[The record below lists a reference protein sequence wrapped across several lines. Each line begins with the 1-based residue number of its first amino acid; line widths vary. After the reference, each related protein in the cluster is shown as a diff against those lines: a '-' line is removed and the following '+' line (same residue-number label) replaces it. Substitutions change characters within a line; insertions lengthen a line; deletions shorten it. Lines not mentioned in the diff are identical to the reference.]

1 MELNIMMKINLQLS
15 FRYDIIIPN
24 GGKQMNQ
31 KDMVLEFAKK
41 NNGIIKTD
49 ELKEYNI
56 NRSTIKGIIEKINR
70 SLYITADTFEDE
82 YYSLQ
87 NKCPKAIFSHE
98 TALYFHD
105 LTDRTPIKLMVTI
118 PSDSNSRYVKDE
130 RYELGKIK
138 VKTPY
143 GNFVYCYDMER
154 TICDIVRN
162 KEKIERFQYVDAL
175 KRYAKLNTRN
185 SKKLY
190 NYAKKFKIE
199 KELQNYMKK
208 KIFIIF

>member
-1 MELNIMMKINLQLS
+1 
-15 FRYDIIIPN
+15 
-24 GGKQMNQ
+24 MNQ

-56 NRSTIKGIIEKINR
+56 NRSTIKRLKDKGIIEKINR

-130 RYELGKIK
+130 RYDFTYI
-138 VKTPY
+138 
-143 GNFVYCYDMER
+143 CYDMER
-154 TICDIVRN
+154 TICDIIRN

-199 KELQNYMKK
+199 KELQNYMELLV
-208 KIFIIF
+208 

>member
-1 MELNIMMKINLQLS
+1 
-15 FRYDIIIPN
+15 
-24 GGKQMNQ
+24 MNQ
-31 KDMVLEFAKK
+31 KYMVLEFAKK

-56 NRSTIKGIIEKINR
+56 NRSTIKRLKDKGIIEKINR
-70 SLYITADTFEDE
+70 SLYITADTWEDR
-82 YYSLQ
+82 YYFLQ

-130 RYELGKIK
+130 RYDFTYIKKELYELGKIK
-138 VKTPY
+138 VKTSY

-154 TICDIVRN
+154 TICDIIRN
-162 KEKIERFQYVDAL
+162 KEKIEYFQYIDAL
-175 KRYAKLNTRN
+175 KRYARDENKNIY
-185 SKKLY
+185 KLY
-190 NYAKKFKIE
+190 EYAKIFKILE
-199 KELQNYMKK
+199 KVKNYMEVLVQR
-208 KIFIIF
+208 

>member
-1 MELNIMMKINLQLS
+1 
-15 FRYDIIIPN
+15 
-24 GGKQMNQ
+24 
-31 KDMVLEFAKK
+31 
-41 NNGIIKTD
+41 
-49 ELKEYNI
+49 
-56 NRSTIKGIIEKINR
+56 
-70 SLYITADTFEDE
+70 
-82 YYSLQ
+82 
-87 NKCPKAIFSHE
+87 
-98 TALYFHD
+98 
-105 LTDRTPIKLMVTI
+105 MVTI

-130 RYELGKIK
+130 RYDFTYIKKELYELGKIK

-190 NYAKKFKIE
+190 HYAKKFKIE
-199 KELQNYMKK
+199 KELQNYMELLV
-208 KIFIIF
+208 

>member
-1 MELNIMMKINLQLS
+1 
-15 FRYDIIIPN
+15 
-24 GGKQMNQ
+24 
-31 KDMVLEFAKK
+31 
-41 NNGIIKTD
+41 
-49 ELKEYNI
+49 
-56 NRSTIKGIIEKINR
+56 
-70 SLYITADTFEDE
+70 
-82 YYSLQ
+82 
-87 NKCPKAIFSHE
+87 
-98 TALYFHD
+98 
-105 LTDRTPIKLMVTI
+105 MVTI

-130 RYELGKIK
+130 RYDFTYIKKELYELGKIK

-199 KELQNYMKK
+199 KELQNYMELLV
-208 KIFIIF
+208 

>member
-1 MELNIMMKINLQLS
+1 
-15 FRYDIIIPN
+15 
-24 GGKQMNQ
+24 MNQ

-56 NRSTIKGIIEKINR
+56 NRSTIKRLKDKGIIEKINR

-82 YYSLQ
+82 YYSFQ

-98 TALYFHD
+98 TALYFHN

-130 RYELGKIK
+130 RYDFTYIKKELYELGKIK

-154 TICDIVRN
+154 TICDIIRN

-199 KELQNYMKK
+199 KELQNYMELLV
-208 KIFIIF
+208 

>member
-1 MELNIMMKINLQLS
+1 
-15 FRYDIIIPN
+15 
-24 GGKQMNQ
+24 MNQ

-56 NRSTIKGIIEKINR
+56 NRSTIKRLKDKGIIEKINR
-70 SLYITADTFEDE
+70 SLYITTDTFEDE

-87 NKCPKAIFSHE
+87 NKCPKAIN
-98 TALYFHD
+98 

-118 PSDSNSRYVKDE
+118 PSDSNSRCVKDE
-130 RYELGKIK
+130 RYDFTYIKKELYELGKIK

-154 TICDIVRN
+154 TICDIIRN

-199 KELQNYMKK
+199 KELQNYMELLV
-208 KIFIIF
+208 